1 MSKTF
6 QIDII
11 TPTSITSISDASY
24 LRVPSIDG
32 LIGVQSK
39 HANAI
44 IALDIGE
51 IKISDANGK
60 NTYYATSGGFAD
72 IKPESTQLLLETIE
86 QDQDIDKKR
95 VEKSLERA
103 NKRMSDKEQDLNR
116 LNSSLKRAKNRLH
129 VISRLS

>member
-32 LIGVQSK
+32 LIGIQSK

-72 IKPESTQLLLETIE
+72 INLSSATSVTLLGPSVTITLVLQFAANALAAALE
-86 QDQDIDKKR
+86 DRNVWFNMK
-95 VEKSLERA
+95 LA
-103 NKRMSDKEQDLNR
+103 
-116 LNSSLKRAKNRLH
+116 SSRFT
-129 VISRLS
+129 

>member
-32 LIGVQSK
+32 LIGIQSK

-86 QDQDIDKKR
+86 QDQDIESFINLFLYFLLRSID
-95 VEKSLERA
+95 
-103 NKRMSDKEQDLNR
+103 
-116 LNSSLKRAKNRLH
+116 
-129 VISRLS
+129 IF

>member
-11 TPTSITSISDASY
+11 TPTSIKSISEVSY
-24 LRVPSIDG
+24 LRVPSVDG
-32 LIGVQSK
+32 LVGIQSK

-51 IKISDANGK
+51 IKISDKNGK

-72 IKPESTQLLLETIE
+72 VKPESTQLLLETIE
-86 QDQDIDKKR
+86 QDQDIDEKR
-95 VEKSLERA
+95 VEKSLQRA
-103 NKRMSDKEQDLNR
+103 DKRIGDKERDLNR
-116 LNSSLKRAKNRLH
+116 ISSSLKRAKNRLH

>member
-1 MSKTF
+1 MKQF
-6 QIDII
+6 QLDII
-11 TPTSITSISDASY
+11 TPTSIETYENVSY
-24 LRVPSIDG
+24 LRIPSLDG
-32 LIGVQSK
+32 LTGVQSR
-39 HANAI
+39 HATAI